1 MAQAAKNPG
10 RSPQLVMN
18 DFDLVESDDVQC
30 IAFSKHISDVFC
42 KDYENARGKKCD
54 SNAKIALEGN
64 NDFLEFLEHTFALKF
79 RTLCETNDGF
89 CLDLKGKLLKAIDT
103 FEAFDDIVNYV
114 FEIIGGLFPGGDRA
128 KINMLLAL
136 AKK

>member
-1 MAQAAKNPG
+1 
-10 RSPQLVMN
+10 MN
-18 DFDLVESDDVQC
+18 DFDLVESDVKC

-54 SNAKIALEGN
+54 SNAKITLEGN
-64 NDFLEFLEHTFALKF
+64 NDFLEFLEHTFTLKF
-79 RTLCETNDGF
+79 WTLCETNDEF
-89 CLDLKGKLLKAIDT
+89 CMDLKGKLLKAIDT
-103 FEAFDDIVNYV
+103 FEAFYDIVNYV

-128 KINMLLAL
+128 KINTLLAL